1 MTVNKNPKL
10 IRGGR
15 ILDPASSRDG
25 SFDLLIQSGQIA
37 RIDSQITPPP
47 GTEIIE
53 AAGFLVV
60 PGLVDIHTHLREP
73 GHEYKETILTG
84 SKAAAAGGFT
94 SLACMANTDPPNDNP
109 AVTKFIRE
117 RAQEA
122 GLVNVYPVG
131 AISKGLQGESLAEIG
146 SLVEAGIVAVSD
158 DGNPV
163 MNSGLMRQALEY
175 TQIFGIPVISH
186 CEDLGLSRGGQVNE
200 GLASLRTGL
209 AGVPAEAEAAMVTR
223 DLLLARLTGGKLHL
237 AHISTALAVE
247 AIRAAKAQGVQ
258 VTAETAPHYFTLTE
272 AAVLTFNTNAKVNP
286 PLRSA
291 ADREAVRNGL
301 RDGTIDCIASDHAP
315 HSLVEKDLEF
325 IQASSG
331 IIGLETTLPLTLKLV
346 HEGILSLTQAITLL
360 SINPARILNLK
371 KGSLAIGAEADL
383 TVIDPGREYTVD
395 PGKFFS
401 RSRNTAFPGL
411 QLKGRAVITL
421 ARGEIIFRE

>member
-1 MTVNKNPKL
+1 MITNRTAKL

-15 ILDPASSRDG
+15 ILDPASGRDG
-25 SFDLLIQSGQIA
+25 IFDLLIQNGQIA
-37 RIDSQITPPP
+37 RIDPQIAPPP
-47 GTEIIE
+47 GTEIID
-53 AAGFLVV
+53 ATGLLVV

-73 GHEYKETILTG
+73 GYEYKETILTG

-94 SLACMANTDPPNDNP
+94 SLACMANTDPPNDNSS
-109 AVTKFIRE
+109 VTEFIRE

-122 GLVNVYPVG
+122 GLANIYPVG
-131 AISKGLQGESLAEIG
+131 AVSKGLKGESLAEIG
-146 SLVEAGIVAVSD
+146 SMVASGIVAVSD

-163 MNSGLMRQALEY
+163 MNSGLMRNALEY
-175 TQIFGIPVISH
+175 TQMFDIPVISH
-186 CEDLGLSRGGQVNE
+186 CEDLGLSQGGQVNE

-209 AGVPAEAEAAMVTR
+209 AGIPAEAEVSMVVR

-237 AHISTALAVE
+237 AHISTARAVD
-247 AIRAAKAQGVQ
+247 AIRAAKARGIK

-272 AAVLTFNTNAKVNP
+272 EAVLTFNTNAKVNP

-325 IQASSG
+325 TQASSG
-331 IIGLETTLPLTLKLV
+331 IVGLETTLPLTLKLV
-346 HEGILSLTQAITLL
+346 QEGLLSLSQAITLL

-371 KGSLAIGAEADL
+371 KGSLSVGAEADI
-383 TVIDPGREYTVD
+383 TVIDPDRKLTVD
-395 PGKFFS
+395 PEKFFS
-401 RSRNTAFPGL
+401 RGRNTAFPGL
-411 QLKGRAVITL
+411 QLQGRAAITL
-421 ARGEIIFRE
+421 LRGEITFRE